1 MLNLNQ
7 KTYSS
12 TSPYGSPFDFFAKKK
27 LTPESTLNELELF
40 DFQVEDS
47 TIVMEVAQVLDRN
60 PILPGVILVHNNEF
74 SGMISRRRFLE
85 RMSRPYALELFLK
98 RSVKSLYDFTKAH
111 LEVFPE
117 TMTIVEATRRV
128 LERPPEFLYEP
139 IIVQLDSGMYR
150 IADIHHLFLAQSHI
164 HQVTSQLLDESTY
177 AQRVQTEKMV
187 SLGRMVAGVAHEI
200 RNPVNSV
207 SGNIDFLTDYYE
219 NLLELLEIYQESLG
233 KKNKKVQDFEEEIDY
248 EFILEDCPKILKS
261 IKIGAE
267 RLIQIVT
274 SLRNFSR
281 MDDREKQL
289 IDLHECIDG
298 TLLILE
304 NRLKHGITV
313 KKEYN
318 ELPPMTCYSGQLSQ
332 VFMNLIANSVDT
344 LNERQEQ
351 EKESNWKPKITIKTN
366 LLDSDS
372 STKAVSIKIG
382 DNGLGISKDIQE
394 KIFEN
399 FFTTKPVGKGT
410 GLGLAISYQIITE
423 KHNGQLKMDS
433 EVGVGTEFEIILPLE
448 KTELN

>member
-7 KTYSS
+7 DTS
-12 TSPYGSPFDFFAKKK
+12 TANLPYGSPFDFFEKKQ
-27 LTPESTLNELELF
+27 LTPESQLNELELF

-47 TIVMEVAQVLDRN
+47 TIVVEVAQVLDKN
-60 PILPGVILVHNNEF
+60 PILPGVILVHNQEF
-74 SGMISRRRFLE
+74 TGMISRRRFLE

-98 RSVKSLYDFTKAH
+98 RPVKSLYDFTKAN

-117 TMTIVEATRRV
+117 EMTIVEATRWV
-128 LERPPEFLYEP
+128 LKRPPEFLYEP
-139 IIVQLDSGMYR
+139 IIIQLQSGAYR

-207 SGNIDFLTDYYE
+207 NGNVDFLTDYYE
-219 NLLELLEIYQESLG
+219 NLIELLEVYQEEMGEKPPRIKDLEDEL
-233 KKNKKVQDFEEEIDY
+233 DF
-248 EFILEDCPKILKS
+248 EFILEDCPKVLKS
-261 IKIGAE
+261 VKFGAE

-281 MDDREKQL
+281 MDDREKQS

-304 NRLKHGITV
+304 NRLKHGIKVV
-313 KKEYN
+313 KDYHD
-318 ELPPMTCYSGQLSQ
+318 LPPCNCYSGQLSQ
-332 VFMNLIANSVDT
+332 VFMNLIANAIDT
-344 LNERQEQ
+344 LTERQEQ
-351 EKESNWKPKITIKTN
+351 EKPTDWQPTITITTN
-366 LLDSDS
+366 LLQQEQ
-372 STKAVSIKIG
+372 KISIKIA
-382 DNGLGISKDIQE
+382 DNGLGIPQEIQE

-410 GLGLAISYQIITE
+410 GLGLAISYQVVTE
-423 KHNGQLKMDS
+423 KHDGELKMKSD
-433 EVGVGTEFEIILPLE
+433 VGDWTEFEILLPWE
-448 KTELN
+448 ESEQ